1 MMRFDGKVLLST
13 GAGSGMGAATARR
26 FAMEGGRVALLDLN
40 EAGVKAVSLEIDGSL
55 PLTVDIADEQAVES
69 AVSRVIDEFGAIDAL
84 YNGAGILRAGTAME
98 SPVEELRKHL
108 AVNTVGTYMMCKA
121 VGRHMRERGSGAIV
135 NTSSVV
141 ADVARAERSLYA
153 ASKGAIPSLS
163 RHLALELAP
172 HVRVN
177 WVSPGPTLTG
187 MTREHYLAAGETEE
201 EALAAVG
208 AQVMLKRV
216 ATSDELASAIC
227 FLLSDDASYVNGTQ
241 LAVDGGMTAE

>member
-1 MMRFDGKVLLST
+1 MRFENKVLLST

-26 FAMEGGRVALLDLN
+26 FAAEGGRVALLDQN
-40 EAGVKAVSLEIDGSL
+40 EAGVEAVSAEIEGSL
-55 PLTVDIADEQAVES
+55 PIAANIADEEEVES
-69 AVSRVIDEFGAIDAL
+69 AVALVIREFGHIDAL
-84 YNGAGILRAGTAME
+84 YNGAGVLRAGTAME
-98 SPVEELRKHL
+98 SPVDDLRLHL
-108 AVNTVGTYMMCKA
+108 EVNTLGTYMMARA

-153 ASKGAIPSLS
+153 ASKGSIPALS

-177 WVSPGPTLTG
+177 WVSPGPTFTG
-187 MTREHYLAAGETEE
+187 MTRAHYLAAGATEE
-201 EALAAVG
+201 EALATVG
-208 AQVMLKRV
+208 AQVMLRRV
-216 ATSDELASAIC
+216 ATADELAAAIC

>member
-1 MMRFDGKVLLST
+1 VRFEGKVLLST

-26 FAMEGGRVALLDLN
+26 FAADGGRVALLDLDQGSV
-40 EAGVKAVSLEIDGSL
+40 AAVAAEIDGSL
-55 PLTVDIADEQAVES
+55 PLAVDIADEEAVEG
-69 AVSRVIDEFGAIDAL
+69 AVSRVIDEFGAVDAL

-98 SPVEELRKHL
+98 SPVEELRTHL
-108 AVNTVGTYMMCKA
+108 GVNTVGTYMMCKA

-141 ADVARAERSLYA
+141 ADVARAKRSLYA
-153 ASKGAIPSLS
+153 ASKGAVASLS

-177 WVSPGPTLTG
+177 WVSPGPTFTG
-187 MTREHYLAAGETEE
+187 MTREHYLAAGSTEK

-208 AQVMLKRV
+208 DQVMLKRV
-216 ATSDELASAIC
+216 ATPDELASAIC
-227 FLLSDDASYVNGTQ
+227 FLLSDDASYVTGTQ

>member
-1 MMRFDGKVLLST
+1 MRFEGKVLLST

-26 FAMEGGRVALLDLN
+26 FASEGGRVALLDLD
-40 EAGVKAVSLEIDGSL
+40 ETGVKSVSSEIEDSFAL
-55 PLTVDIADEQAVES
+55 AVDIADEESVES
-69 AVSRVIDEFGAIDAL
+69 AVSQVIDRFGAVDAL

-98 SPVEELRKHL
+98 SSVAELRAHL

-121 VGRHMRERGSGAIV
+121 VGRHMRERGSGSIV

-153 ASKGAIPSLS
+153 ASKGSIPSLS

-177 WVSPGPTLTG
+177 WVSPGPTFTG
-187 MTREHYLAAGETEE
+187 MTRDHYLAAGASEA
-201 EALAAVG
+201 EALATVG

-216 ATSDELASAIC
+216 ATPDELASAIC